1 MANPDL
7 PKDLSKTEN
16 IAASGLKEVW
26 RAEEQEHRQRKIFLI
41 IGILLVIIVIGG
53 LGFMSWPYV
62 RGQIYG
68 YYDKIS
74 KEIKSWPAKYAA
86 WQKKNEEAV
95 IKGDVFK

>member
-7 PKDLSKTEN
+7 PKDISKTNN

-26 RAEEQEHRQRKIFLI
+26 RAEEQGRRRHKLFLI

-62 RGQIYG
+62 QGQIYG

>member
-7 PKDLSKTEN
+7 PKDISKTNN

-26 RAEEQEHRQRKIFLI
+26 RAEEQGRRRHKLFLI

-53 LGFMSWPYV
+53 LGFISWPYFQS
-62 RGQIYG
+62 QIFT

-74 KEIKSWPAKYAA
+74 QEIKSWPAKYGA
-86 WQKKNEEAV
+86 WQKKNEEAIIRGEF
-95 IKGDVFK
+95 IK